1 MKEIKSLSKKD
12 VQKHLPVL
20 GAFRDYITEALNY
33 LFTLKDEET
42 ILATLGHIRNGF
54 KDLPED
60 APYDPHMNAIWTLMT
75 LTSEINHQAAEQ
87 GHTIITEE
95 NVDESISNLLN
106 SFEIGNKKD
115 TEEIYKDGKINYDKV
130 RKEQEDK
137 WSKKDEAAQ
146 LKTLVEKEAL
156 KLKKSTED

>member
-1 MKEIKSLSKKD
+1 
-12 VQKHLPVL
+12 
-20 GAFRDYITEALNY
+20 
-33 LFTLKDEET
+33 
-42 ILATLGHIRNGF
+42 
-54 KDLPED
+54 
-60 APYDPHMNAIWTLMT
+60 MNAIWTLMT